1 MGALRLTVLLE
12 PLPGARSALDDLIHR
27 LIARSRGDGP
37 GTLVY
42 CYYAHPKSDRMFV
55 HEHYADAEAFLAH
68 LTNVADL
75 ATKLGGC
82 ARVVRVE
89 AAGSFSEQIRTMLSG
104 NFDEAALAAGAC
116 LFYDEFVEA

>member
-27 LIARSRGDGP
+27 LIARSRDDGA

-42 CYYAHPKSDRMFV
+42 CYYTRPESDRILV

-68 LTNVADL
+68 MANVADL
-75 ATKLGGC
+75 ATELSGC
-82 ARVVRVE
+82 ARVARIE
-89 AAGSFSEQIRTMLSG
+89 AAGPFPEQVRTMLSG
-104 NFDEAALAAGAC
+104 NFDETALAAGAC
-116 LFYDEFVEA
+116 VFYDKFVEA